1 MFSIDDITDRMKDLL
16 IGNNG
21 KEIVE
26 EEHNAIVPYRG
37 HDAVVPF
44 EVFDP
49 IKKRRPR
56 PKVDLD
62 PETNRLW
69 NLLMGKE
76 GIESAQ
82 PMDNDK
88 QKWWEEE
95 RKVFRGRVDS
105 FIARMHLVQG
115 IYFNSTTDILVADT
129 DINWFPDPTNYYD
142 FFHIMSGHKKS
153 FY

>member
-1 MFSIDDITDRMKDLL
+1 MKHLC
-16 IGNNG
+16 
-21 KEIVE
+21 IVTNE
-26 EEHNAIVPYRG
+26 EEQNALVPYRG
-37 HDAVVPF
+37 DGAVVPF

-49 IKKRRPR
+49 IPKRKPR

-76 GIESAQ
+76 ASESAET
-82 PMDNDK
+82 MNDDK
-88 QKWWEEE
+88 QKFWEEE

-115 IYFNSTTDILVADT
+115 ILLQWHLDASTAINS
-129 DINWFPDPTNYYD
+129 F
-142 FFHIMSGHKKS
+142 
-153 FY
+153 

>member
-1 MFSIDDITDRMKDLL
+1 MKRLY

-21 KEIVE
+21 KEVIDE
-26 EEHNAIVPYRG
+26 NQNALVPYKG
-37 HDAVVPF
+37 DGAVVPF

-49 IKKRRPR
+49 IQKRRPR

-76 GIESAQ
+76 ASEGAET
-82 PMDNDK
+82 MNDDK
-88 QKWWEEE
+88 QKFWEEE

-115 IYFNSTTDILVADT
+115 ILLQWQYQHLDANTQPSTCLKIQLIIKTFLHICVRSWKILFT
-129 DINWFPDPTNYYD
+129 IFR
-142 FFHIMSGHKKS
+142 IL
-153 FY
+153 